1 MSDYINSCFNYTGNK
16 FKQLPQLL
24 NIFPRHVDT
33 FVDLFGGGGTVGIN
47 ALKQLSSQH
56 VIINDKSK
64 PLIDIF
70 KYLKNSTYEDLY
82 VQIEEIIDTYGLS
95 NTAKHSYAYYGADS
109 SKGLGKV
116 NKVGFLKL
124 RSDFNHNTF
133 DSKYDKSLI
142 LYVLILFSFNNQI
155 RFNKHGEFNLPVGK
169 RDFNKSMQKKLQ
181 TFMNALRDPRLV
193 LSNADFNNVV
203 IPPHAFVYCD
213 PPYSIADASY
223 NEQNLWTTADDL
235 KLFDFLD
242 NLNQRKIKFALSD
255 VETHHGFEN
264 KNLIQWA
271 QKYQTHK
278 IDFSYKNSNYH
289 SKAQKFITKEVV
301 ITNF

>member
-1 MSDYINSCFNYTGNK
+1 MFDYINSCFNYTGNK
-16 FKQLPQLL
+16 FKQLHQLF
-24 NIFPRHVDT
+24 NILPHHADT

-47 ALKQLSSQH
+47 VLKRLSPSC
-56 VIINDKSK
+56 VVINDKSK

-70 KYLKNSTYEDLY
+70 KYLKNSTYEAVY
-82 VQIEEIIDTYGLS
+82 AQIEEIIDTYSLS
-95 NTAKHSYAYYGADS
+95 NTAKHSYAHYGADS

-116 NKVGFLKL
+116 NKAGFLKL

-133 DSKYDKSLI
+133 NQKHDKSLI

-155 RFNKHGEFNLPVGK
+155 RFNKSGAFNLPVGK
-169 RDFNKSMQKKLQ
+169 RDFNKNIQRKLQ

-193 LSNADFNNVV
+193 LSNADFTNVI

-223 NEQNLWTTADDL
+223 NEQNLWTKADDL

-242 NLNQRKIKFALSD
+242 NLNQRGIQFALSD
-255 VETHHGFEN
+255 VEMHHGIEN

-278 IDFSYKNSNYH
+278 IDFNYRNSNYH
-289 SKAQKFITKEVV
+289 SKARKFVTKEVV

>member
-1 MSDYINSCFNYTGNK
+1 MNNYINSCFNYTGNK
-16 FKQLPQLL
+16 YKQLPQLL
-24 NIFPRHVDT
+24 NIFPHHVDT

-47 ALKQLSSQH
+47 ALKQLSSQC

-70 KYLKNSTYEDLY
+70 KYLKNSTYADVY
-82 VQIEEIIDTYGLS
+82 TQIEEIINAYSLS
-95 NTAKHSYAYYGADS
+95 NTAKNSYAYYGADS

-116 NKVGFLKL
+116 NKAGFLKL
-124 RSDFNHNTF
+124 RSDFNHSTF
-133 DSKYDKSLI
+133 NSKYDKSLV

-169 RDFNKSMQKKLQ
+169 RDFNKNMQKKLQ
-181 TFMNALRDPRLV
+181 TFMDAIRDPRLAFT
-193 LSNADFNNVV
+193 NYDFTQIDVPDN
-203 IPPHAFVYCD
+203 AFVYCD

-223 NEQNLWTTADDL
+223 NEQNLWATADDL

-242 NLNQRKIKFALSD
+242 NLNQRKIQFALSD
-255 VETHHGFEN
+255 VEAHHGIEN
-264 KNLIQWA
+264 KSLIQWA
-271 QKYQTHK
+271 KKYKTHK

-289 SKAQKFITKEVV
+289 SKAKKFVTKEVV
-301 ITNF
+301 TTNF

>member
-24 NIFPRHVDT
+24 NIFPRHVGT
-33 FVDLFGGGGTVGIN
+33 FVDLFGGGGTIGIN
-47 ALKQLSSQH
+47 ALKRLSPQH

-70 KYLKNSTYEDLY
+70 KYLKNNTYQDVY
-82 VQIEEIIDTYGLS
+82 AQIEEIIDAYSLS
-95 NTAKHSYAYYGADS
+95 NTAKHSYVYYGVDS

-116 NKVGFLKL
+116 NKAGFLKL
-124 RSDFNHNTF
+124 RDDYNYSAFN
-133 DSKYDKSLI
+133 SKYDKSLI

-155 RFNKHGEFNLPVGK
+155 RFNKSGAFNLPVGK
-169 RDFNKSMQKKLQ
+169 RDFNKNMQKKLQ
-181 TFMNALRDPRLV
+181 TFMDAIRDPRLEFT
-193 LSNADFNNVV
+193 NKDFTQVDVPDN
-203 IPPHAFVYCD
+203 AFVYCD

-223 NEQNLWTTADDL
+223 NERNLWTTADDL
-235 KLFDFLD
+235 RLFNYLD
-242 NLNQRKIKFALSD
+242 NLNQRKIQFALSD
-255 VETHHGFEN
+255 VETHHGIEN

-271 QKYQTHK
+271 QKYKTHK

-289 SKAQKFITKEVV
+289 SKAKKFVTKEVV